1 MKLKELL
8 KAIQPTEVIGQIDL
22 EITGVNIDSRQVKP
36 GDLFMAIR
44 GTQTDGHAYIQA
56 AIEKGA
62 VAVLCEELPAG
73 MDKQETTANMAYIVV
88 KDSEEATGK
97 LATFFYGDPTS
108 KMELVGVTGTNGK
121 TTIATLLYHTFRYF
135 GYKVGLIST
144 VCNYIDDQPVPTDH
158 TTPDPITL
166 NRLLGQMAD

>member
-8 KAIQPTEVIGQIDL
+8 RAIQPTEVIGQIDL

-97 LATFFYGDPTS
+97 LATFF
-108 KMELVGVTGTNGK
+108 M
-121 TTIATLLYHTFRYF
+121 ATL
-135 GYKVGLIST
+135 
-144 VCNYIDDQPVPTDH
+144 PVKWSWWV
-158 TTPDPITL
+158 
-166 NRLLGQMAD
+166 